1 MSCQGTLQPGR
12 RFHFMMEAMPQ
23 TPHEVLE
30 ASFRIAW
37 DYLEGTGEL
46 GERDDA
52 ARFLADNIEAMM
64 QRGEFRKLL
73 LANKAIDAYR
83 HARPRATLA
92 LVS

>member
-1 MSCQGTLQPGR
+1 
-12 RFHFMMEAMPQ
+12 MMETLPA

-37 DYLEGTGEL
+37 DYLEATGEL
-46 GERDDA
+46 GDRDDA
-52 ARFLADNIEAMM
+52 ARFLLDSIEAMM

-73 LANKAIDAYR
+73 LANRAIDVYR
-83 HARPRATLA
+83 HSHARASLA